1 MAAQIAHLLKRSWQ
15 RNVIIQIVSD
25 TGYFVGMEGAFQIIS
40 GPAFPDTVDLETVED
55 HVTDEPAAVSR
66 VAALFEVIRS
76 YAVNAKESRSL
87 LTEAERWNS
96 QQQQ

>member
-1 MAAQIAHLLKRSWQ
+1 MR
-15 RNVIIQIVSD
+15 
-25 TGYFVGMEGAFQIIS
+25 GAFQIVS

-55 HVTDEPAAVSR
+55 QVTDEPAAVSR

-76 YAVNAKESRSL
+76 YAVNARESRSL
-87 LTEAERWNS
+87 LMEADEQWNS

>member
-1 MAAQIAHLLKRSWQ
+1 M
-15 RNVIIQIVSD
+15 IIQIVSD